1 MAGASGGQGQP
12 GARCRSAVTA
22 ADPGRIIQE
31 NMRVDGFSLLNG
43 AHSSILAFTQTHCV
57 QQKPGL

>member
-1 MAGASGGQGQP
+1 MARPSEGQRQP
-12 GARCRSAVTA
+12 GAPCRSAITT

-43 AHSSILAFTQTHCV
+43 AHSSLLIFTQTHSV